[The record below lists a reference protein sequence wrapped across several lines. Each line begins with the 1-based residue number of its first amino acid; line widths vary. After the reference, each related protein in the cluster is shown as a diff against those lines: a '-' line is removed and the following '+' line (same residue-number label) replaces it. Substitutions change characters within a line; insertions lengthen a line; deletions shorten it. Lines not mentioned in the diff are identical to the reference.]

1 MVGDHLTTTER
12 SIPLAEL
19 CQRALRVGG
28 FSSKPILGITDD
40 SRHVKPGWLYVAVK
54 GTRVDGHDFVPQVAG
69 AGAAAVV
76 VERYVGTPSG
86 VTELIVP
93 DSRHALARLMACWT
107 GLDLLQDQRRLRVLG
122 ITGTNGKSTFV
133 FMSRA
138 LLAAAGCKSAM
149 IGTVVYDLVGRQIPS
164 PLTTPPAVMLS
175 EYLVEAA
182 NAGARFATM
191 EVSSISLDQ
200 RRVDGIDFEVAV
212 FSNLTGDHLDYHGT
226 MANYLA
232 AKKRLFDG
240 LRPSASAV
248 VNADDPSSDLI
259 IANCRARILRYG
271 FNDRADLRAEPLE
284 TTAAGTR
291 FLLHY
296 GSGTLEMT
304 TPLAGRHNVY
314 NSMAAAGAMLAVG
327 LDLETIRTGLATVRR
342 VPGRL
347 ERVGEQ
353 GSGVNVF
360 VDYAHTDDALDNVLR
375 AVRPLT
381 PGRLWCVFGC
391 GGDRDRTKRPRMA
404 AVAARLADAVV
415 VTSDNP
421 RTEDPK
427 LIIDEILRGLPQDK
441 SSSALVEPDRAAAI
455 HAAVT
460 RAQRGDTILIAGK
473 GHEDYQIIG
482 TEKFHFDDVEVAQA
496 ALRHRAGAA

>member
-1 MVGDHLTTTER
+1 
-12 SIPLAEL
+12 
-19 CQRALRVGG
+19 
-28 FSSKPILGITDD
+28 
-40 SRHVKPGWLYVAVK
+40 
-54 GTRVDGHDFVPQVAG
+54 
-69 AGAAAVV
+69 
-76 VERYVGTPSG
+76 
-86 VTELIVP
+86 
-93 DSRHALARLMACWT
+93 MATWT

-133 FMSRA
+133 FMTRA
-138 LLAAAGCKSAM
+138 LLTAAGFPTAM
-149 IGTVVYDLVGRQIPS
+149 IGTVEYDLVGRKIPA
-164 PLTTPPAVMLS
+164 PLTTPAAVQLS

-182 NAGARFATM
+182 GAGARFATM

-200 RRVDGIDFEVAV
+200 RRVDGIDFAVAV

-240 LRPSASAV
+240 LKPDATAV
-248 VNADDPSSDLI
+248 INTDDPAADAL
-259 IANCRARILRYG
+259 IANCRARTLRYG

-284 TTAAGTR
+284 SSAGGTR
-291 FLLHY
+291 FLLHF
-296 GSGTLEMT
+296 GATAMEMT
-304 TPLAGRHNVY
+304 TALAGRHNIY
-314 NSMAAAGAMLAVG
+314 NAMAAAGAMLAVG
-327 LDLETIRTGLATVRR
+327 LDLETIRAGLATVRR

-347 ERVGEQ
+347 ERVG
-353 GSGVNVF
+353 GPDAGVNIF

-381 PGRLWCVFGC
+381 AGRLWCVFGC

-427 LIIDEILRGLPQDK
+427 TIIDEILRGLPADRAPA
-441 SSSALVEPDRAAAI
+441 ALVEPDRAAAI
-455 HAAVT
+455 HTAVARAA
-460 RAQRGDTILIAGK
+460 AGDTVLIAGK

-482 TEKFHFDDVEVAQA
+482 TEKIHFDDVEVARA
-496 ALRHRAGAA
+496 ALRLRLGER